1 MIIIIIAAAKVNVE
15 KADRAK
21 AAIVMVRGGRDCG
34 LGRDDDD
41 GDNEDDDDFDDD
53 NEDDDDDDDNDGDD
67 DGDGDNGG
75 SKAAIVMVGGK

>member
-1 MIIIIIAAAKVNVE
+1 MDRVPPDLKSNLNPTHFNKASGLGNLTTPSLPETSMIIITIAAAKVNVE

-41 GDNEDDDDFDDD
+41 D
-53 NEDDDDDDDNDGDD
+53 DD
-67 DGDGDNGG
+67 DGDDE
-75 SKAAIVMVGGK
+75 S